1 MGKLATALG
10 GPRDFA
16 ELVPATFPAFE
27 WAFFNIQEHPLLA
40 RAKLS
45 LATGKLGQA
54 IENARQHVALN
65 AGHGEGRGFLAAALL
80 RSAAAR
86 EAADVLCAAEGE
98 ARSSGYLA
106 SLYARALAAVGEI
119 DEARRWHERAATLA
133 AGDPAMAAARVAD
146 AFWLDDDAER
156 RRTLAQDWIGRFC
169 PAAKPRQWRRP
180 EGKLVIGYFVPAL
193 ADPLDAVAV
202 AAAARAHDRS
212 RVTVVGYGLGEQS
225 WEENAL
231 LGGAFDQWRD
241 ISRLDP
247 ATLARFIARDGVH
260 VLIDAAGFAAPHTLM
275 TLARIES
282 ALRVAWL
289 GVPTLAGK
297 PLYDAQIMPRSRASK
312 EASPSL
318 WPVAGAYP
326 IVSPATRAP
335 ARGEGGGITFG
346 TDVGLRQLAPETIRI
361 WTAILS
367 GLPQA
372 KLLLRA
378 NDMGPGRNI
387 ERLIARFGRE
397 IAARVDVVEAAQ
409 PVDFYALVDVA
420 LAPRRGVSPR
430 LTAEAIACGVPP
442 VALAGSSQAEPYGAF
457 LEDHGLGSM
466 LVASDDRDYVSIA
479 LTLATSVEA
488 REQVGAAMAA
498 EAAGRSNGPEGFA
511 ADIEE
516 RAMSALA
523 ESAAT

>member
-1 MGKLATALG
+1 M
-10 GPRDFA
+10 
-16 ELVPATFPAFE
+16 
-27 WAFFNIQEHPLLA
+27 
-40 RAKLS
+40 
-45 LATGKLGQA
+45 
-54 IENARQHVALN
+54 ALN

-80 RSAAAR
+80 RSGAAS
-86 EAADVLCAAEGE
+86 EAVDVLRAAESE
-98 ARSSGYLA
+98 AQGSGYLA

-119 DEARRWHERAATLA
+119 NEAGRWHERAAA
-133 AGDPAMAAARVAD
+133 RAGGDPAVAAARVAD
-146 AFWLDDDAER
+146 AFWLDEDAER
-156 RRTLAQDWIGRFC
+156 QHRLAQDWMGRFC
-169 PAAKPRQWRRP
+169 PTPKRAQWRRP
-180 EGKLVIGYFVPAL
+180 EGKLVVGYLVPAL

-202 AAAARAHDRS
+202 AAVARAHDRS

-275 TLARIES
+275 TLARVES

-289 GVPTLAGK
+289 GVPALAGK
-297 PLYDAQIMPRSRASK
+297 PLYDAQIVSRSRASK
-312 EASPSL
+312 EAAEGPSPAL

-326 IVSPATRAP
+326 IVPLATRTRQ
-335 ARGEGGGITFG
+335 RGEEGSIAFG
-346 TDVGLRQLAPETIRI
+346 ADVGLRQLDQETTRI

-378 NDMGPGRNI
+378 NDMGTGGNI

-397 IAARVDVVEAAQ
+397 IAARVDVVDAAQ
-409 PVDFYALVDVA
+409 PADFYALVHIA
-420 LAPRRGVSPR
+420 LAPRRGISSRP
-430 LTAEAIACGVPP
+430 TAEAIACGVPP
-442 VALAGSSQAEPYGAF
+442 VALAGSSQAEPNGAL

-479 LTLATSVEA
+479 LTLANSAEA
-488 REQVGAAMAA
+488 RAQAGAAIAA
-498 EAAGRSNGPEGFA
+498 EASARSYGPEAFA
-511 ADIEE
+511 ADIEA
-516 RAMSALA
+516 RAIGALA